1 MFDYFRK
8 MKKRQ
13 FENDETETNTKT
25 KHDKVFIGILIVFA
39 VIIVVS
45 LVTGVS
51 NVASG
56 SAAEYDFDFKIN
68 ISDCVI
74 LGGLTLAYIITR
86 IRKGRK

>member
-8 MKKRQ
+8 MKRRQ
-13 FENDETETNTKT
+13 SENDETVPKT
-25 KHDKVFIGILIVFA
+25 KPENDKVFIGILIVFA
-39 VIIVVS
+39 VIIAVS
-45 LVTGVS
+45 LAAGTA